1 MVRAL
6 WHQADDE
13 SRRARGFDGE
23 AGVKFLSVCSGIEA
37 ASCALEPIGCKPV
50 GFAEIDKG
58 ACKLLAR
65 RFPHVRNFGDFTA
78 IDPTDVRADWLI
90 GGTPCQD
97 FSIAGKRISLQGA
110 RGNLTFVRRL
120 TPRECERLQGFRDDW
135 TLVPVKKVSRKR
147 LRSPKV
153 NTDGERRYVEIDGE
167 VWQLASDG
175 PRYKQLGNSMAVPV
189 IAWIGRRIL
198 ADAARSS

>member
-37 ASCALEPIGCKPV
+37 ASCAL
-50 GFAEIDKG
+50 A
-58 ACKLLAR
+58 
-65 RFPHVRNFGDFTA
+65 
-78 IDPTDVRADWLI
+78 
-90 GGTPCQD
+90 
-97 FSIAGKRISLQGA
+97 
-110 RGNLTFVRRL
+110 
-120 TPRECERLQGFRDDW
+120 PRECERLQGFRDDW